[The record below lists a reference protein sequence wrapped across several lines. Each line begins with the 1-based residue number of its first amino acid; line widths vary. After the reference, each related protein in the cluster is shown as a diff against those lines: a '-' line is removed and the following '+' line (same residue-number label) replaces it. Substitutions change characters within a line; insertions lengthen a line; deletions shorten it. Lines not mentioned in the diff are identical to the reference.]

1 MTLHPFVLQKG
12 VHMSK
17 TNSPTAEVLGISIGY
32 LTWIL
37 IAALLVIGGTMFT
50 IWYNDNLAIPLQNS
64 ERHVMTC
71 NVQYLTTQKAK
82 IGNNL
87 DAISNNNVE
96 IASTQD
102 ETLKT
107 QLQAQEKQ
115 NARDIYNALDA
126 SQCSRPEILK
136 DMPELQD
143 FFNQFPTR

>member
-1 MTLHPFVLQKG
+1 MNEDQTSF
-12 VHMSK
+12 
-17 TNSPTAEVLGISIGY
+17 LGLSIGCL
-32 LTWIL
+32 LTMAIVG
-37 IAALLVIGGTMFT
+37 LLVVGGAGFAV
-50 IWYNDNLAIPLQNS
+50 WYNDNLAIPLQNS
-64 ERHVMTC
+64 ERNVMTC

-82 IGNNL
+82 IGNDL